1 MTGYL
6 ISVTLGRNGETQ
18 MDNSFQREIPDGT
31 DLAANAK
38 GALEQVCSG
47 KGLASASRYYGRE
60 FVDHVNAVQFL
71 GLEGVRQSVEL
82 YTKVLSDLDVV
93 VEEQLTDGDRVTSR
107 FVVSGNSCGKRVRF
121 NGMTISRFK
130 DGLIV
135 EDWSVTDTLGM
146 LRQLGVWRSVL
157 VGLRQWKTLKNS

>member
-1 MTGYL
+1 MRLEYEFL
-6 ISVTLGRNGETQ
+6 AKERLVN
-18 MDNSFQREIPDGT
+18 NSFQREVQVGT

-38 GALEQVCSG
+38 GALERVCSG
-47 KGLASASRYYGRE
+47 KGLESVSQYYSHE
-60 FVDHVNAVQFL
+60 FVDHVNDVQFL
-71 GLEGVRQSVEL
+71 GFDGARQSVEL

-107 FVVSGNSCGKRVRF
+107 FVVSGISFGKRVRF
-121 NGMTISRFK
+121 NGITISRFK

-146 LRQLGVWRSVL
+146 LRQLGAWRSAL
-157 VGLRQWKTLKNS
+157 LGLRQWKKLKKS